1 MRVLNSEKEGKMK
14 RLIAVLLVAL
24 FVSGVCFGAS
34 PEKKAKIA
42 AKSWLESVDQK
53 NYAKSY
59 DDAAEFFK
67 AMVKKNE
74 WIDTLTSLR
83 SMLGPVE
90 SRELIS
96 EEFKNKMDGAPDGE
110 YVIIVYKTDFRKK
123 SDAREIVVPM
133 LDKDGKWRV
142 SGYHIK

>member
-1 MRVLNSEKEGKMK
+1 MK
-14 RLIAVLLVAL
+14 RSIAVMLMVL

-42 AKSWLESVDQK
+42 AKNWLESVDQK

-67 AMVKKNE
+67 VMVKKDE
-74 WIDTLTSLR
+74 WINTLTNLR

-96 EEFKNKMDGAPDGE
+96 EKYQEKMPGAPDGE

-123 SDAREIVVPM
+123 SDAREVVVPM

-142 SGYHIK
+142 SGYHIQ